1 MMRLVRAGRRGFT
14 GDAAVLADD
23 DHRAQVTEYLAD
35 LVRPFGAGPVTDL
48 SGQSYGEMA
57 KALVAEVVPATEPVD
72 LLVLAFS
79 IHDVWPGRAT
89 ATYLSHVCPG
99 TPMSFAICDQ
109 GSASPFTGLRVLG
122 DHGVRRA
129 LLVVVEQAAL
139 PYRSA
144 AATPLAHRGVAMLY
158 EEGAGTGVTGV
169 RQYPDVEPGAVPE
182 VARLGMAELSAGRP
196 GTRVVLSDSLAAVWP
211 DRPDHTR
218 APAGQP
224 TTGVWWHLAGA
235 REGAVLV
242 GDYDRELRYLCFAVV
257 AAAPSSVDGPDRSA
271 GA

>member
-1 MMRLVRAGRRGFT
+1 MRLVRAGRRAFAGNA
-14 GDAAVLADD
+14 DVLADD
-23 DHRAQVTEYLAD
+23 DHRAQVTDYFAD

-57 KALVAEVVPATEPVD
+57 TALVAEVVPAAEPVD

-109 GSASPFTGLRVLG
+109 GSASPFTGLRIIG
-122 DHGVRRA
+122 DYGVRRA
-129 LLVVVEQAAL
+129 LLVVVEQASL
-139 PYRSA
+139 PYESA
-144 AATPLAHRGVAMLY
+144 VATPLAHQGVAMLY
-158 EEGAGTGVTGV
+158 EEAAGTRVTEV
-169 RQYPDVEPGAVPE
+169 RQYPDVQSEAVPE
-182 VARLGMAELSAGRP
+182 AARLGVAELSARHP
-196 GTRVVLSDSLAAVWP
+196 GARVVLSDSLAAVWP
-211 DRPDHTR
+211 DRPEHTR

-235 REGAVLV
+235 REGTVLV
-242 GDYDRELRYLCFAVV
+242 GDYDRDLRYLCFAVV
-257 AAAPSSVDGPDRSA
+257 AAG
-271 GA
+271 

>member
-1 MMRLVRAGRRGFT
+1 MRLVRAGRRGFT

-23 DHRAQVTEYLAD
+23 EHRAQVTDYFAD
-35 LVRPFGAGPVTDL
+35 LVRPFGAGPVTAL

-57 KALVAEVVPATEPVD
+57 RALVAGVVPATEPVD

-109 GSASPFTGLRVLG
+109 GSASPFTGLRVIG
-122 DHGVRRA
+122 DYGARRA
-129 LLVVVEQAAL
+129 LLVVVEQSSL
-139 PYRSA
+139 PYESA
-144 AATPLAHRGVAMLY
+144 AATPAAHRGVAMLY
-158 EEGAGTGVTGV
+158 ESARGTRVTEV
-169 RQYPDVEPGAVPE
+169 RQYPDVAPEAVPE
-182 VARLGMAELSAGRP
+182 AARLEVAELSAGHPRA
-196 GTRVVLSDSLAAVWP
+196 RLVLSDSLVGVWP
-211 DRPDHTR
+211 DRPDHTA

-224 TTGVWWHLAGA
+224 TTGVWWQLAGA
-235 REGAVLV
+235 PEGAVLV

-257 AAAPSSVDGPDRSA
+257 EVE
-271 GA
+271 

>member
-1 MMRLVRAGRRGFT
+1 MMRLVRAGRRRFT

-23 DHRAQVTEYLAD
+23 DHRAQVTDYFAD
-35 LVRPFGAGPVTDL
+35 LVRPFGAGPVTGL

-57 KALVAEVVPATEPVD
+57 KALVAEVVPAAEPVD

-99 TPMSFAICDQ
+99 TPMSFAVCDQ
-109 GSASPFTGLRVLG
+109 GSASPFTGLRVIG
-122 DHGVRRA
+122 DYGVRRA

-139 PYRSA
+139 PYESA
-144 AATPLAHRGVAMLY
+144 AATPSAHQGVAMLY
-158 EEGAGTGVTGV
+158 ERGPGTRVTEV
-169 RQYPDVEPGAVPE
+169 RQHPGVQPDAVPE
-182 VARLGMAELSAGRP
+182 LARRGVAELSAGHP
-196 GTRVVLSDSLAAVWP
+196 GARVVLSDSLAAVWP
-211 DRPDHTR
+211 DGPDHTR

-235 REGAVLV
+235 GGGTVLV
-242 GDYDRELRYLCFAVV
+242 GDYDRELRYLCFAAVTV
-257 AAAPSSVDGPDRSA
+257 G
-271 GA
+271 